1 METIKITSMPKNH
14 RAEQVYGLM
23 NEYYSFIHAWFIH
36 RFLREKIL
44 VIHSSCAWIIHL
56 FTLDGNAYSWPSK
69 EEERKSINQSVCLAA
84 DLQAASKLQVKQ
96 GK

>member
-1 METIKITSMPKNH
+1 MYECIFVI
-14 RAEQVYGLM
+14 

-36 RFLREKIL
+36 KFLREIL

-56 FTLDGNAYSWPSK
+56 FTLDGNAYSLQSR
-69 EEERKSINQSVCLAA
+69 ERKRKGESISLSANLRVAA
-84 DLQAASKLQVKQ
+84 GKLQVKQ